1 MKLFTE
7 KRQSTFSFSPGSIVF
22 LDVREI
28 VVGNGSAGWGKITV
42 IPRPAQ
48 TVHEKL
54 SQDKI

>member
-28 VVGNGSAGWGKITV
+28 VVGNRGVQGGA
-42 IPRPAQ
+42 RLQ
-48 TVHEKL
+48 
-54 SQDKI
+54 